1 MPFYTSMKM
10 KKVYI
15 MAFIWYAPLILF
27 LLSSG
32 LQPVRAQLLDSIEQ
46 QETLGQLEERKGQV
60 REWATLVDRISRQV
74 DSTKRL
80 LSWNREALDSAR
92 LDSALGI
99 LAVKKKDISS
109 LSETIKSARTVW
121 LSEQRVPAALDSN
134 LVDDLAMNDSIR
146 RSFSGTRDTLDRLE
160 GNLKR
165 LLSEVLY
172 LEESAGRQREEVVS
186 SAVDSTISEIIP
198 VPRRMIKTV
207 RTNLGRDGSSISFF
221 DYPAWSSRLFLILL
235 SLLYFY
241 WMYRLGRETTQEDV
255 DTRLHRNDPLWIP
268 VLKCSI
274 FFLILLPFV
283 TFAVPVL
290 ILEISY
296 LLVFIF
302 LYLILF
308 KELTAFKRKALHFVF
323 LYYVLLIVSNLLLSE
338 LWWSRIFA
346 ILANLSGIALV
357 YIMGRRT
364 DVDNP
369 VGYVHRYARVLI
381 MLGHLLAVVLNVAD
395 YIAVSRMWSLAT
407 GIGFLQAMSLRA
419 FRDMLLHD
427 LAKQYERARAE
438 TVFRRFDLKKMLAS
452 VDRLIRFICAALILV
467 VLVSNLHLTR
477 EAGSFLEKLLTTNH
491 KVGSIT
497 FTYGDLLLAIAV
509 VWLANWLQKNLK
521 NLVNDPANDE
531 LHARK
536 MTLFPLFRLLIFVLG
551 FLIGISILGLGM
563 DKLTVIIGALSVG
576 IGLGMQNII
585 NNFVSGIIL
594 VFEKPFK
601 IGDYVEL
608 ADKKGQVMQIGIR
621 SSTLLTDQGARVIIP
636 NGDLLSG
643 RLVNWTF
650 SDSDIRM
657 NMQLTVENKGSIEEL
672 KTLVEDK
679 LRSFDEVDFSIPVK
693 VLTKDVTADNYILSM
708 QVGIKHVRYIEKFRS
723 QFLEALKQELDG
735 REIKLSSS

>member
-1 MPFYTSMKM
+1 MVDKHVNFTAGIRLLIVLIWAMPFR
-10 KKVYI
+10 
-15 MAFIWYAPLILF
+15 
-27 LLSSG
+27 LS
-32 LQPVRAQLLDSIEQ
+32 AQIQDSIEQ
-46 QETLGQLEERKGQV
+46 HNKLEQLQERRVQV
-60 REWATLVDRISRQV
+60 QEWSILVDRVSQQV

-80 LSWNREALDSAR
+80 ISWSRTRPDSLQ
-92 LDSALGI
+92 LDSALRI

-109 LSETIKSARTVW
+109 LAETIKSARTVW
-121 LSEQRVPAALDSN
+121 LSEQRAPASLDSN
-134 LVDDLAMNDSIR
+134 LVEDLAANDSIR
-146 RSFSGTRDTLDRLE
+146 QAFSGARDSLDRME
-160 GNLKR
+160 STLKR
-165 LLSEVLY
+165 LLTDVLY
-172 LEESAGRQREEVVS
+172 LEESAGRQREEVAAT
-186 SAVDSTISEIIP
+186 AVDSAISEIIP
-198 VPRRMIKTV
+198 VPRRVIKTV
-207 RTNLGRDGSSISFF
+207 RTNMGRDGSSTAFF
-221 DYPAWSSRLFLILL
+221 DYPAWSSRIFLILI

-241 WMYRLGRETTQEDV
+241 WMFRLGRETDQEGEEL
-255 DTRLHRNDPLWIP
+255 RLHRNDPVWIP
-268 VLKCSI
+268 LLKCSI

-283 TFAVPVL
+283 TFTVPVL
-290 ILEISY
+290 VLEFSY
-296 LLVFIF
+296 FLIFIF
-302 LYLILF
+302 LYIILF
-308 KELTAFKRKALHFVF
+308 KELSTFKRRALHFVF

-346 ILANLSGIALV
+346 MLANLSGIALV
-357 YIMGRRT
+357 YLMGRRT

-369 VGYVHRYARVLI
+369 VGYLHRYARVLI
-381 MLGHLLAVVLNVAD
+381 MLGHLLAIVLNAVD
-395 YIAVSRMWSLAT
+395 YISVSRMWSLAT

-419 FRDMLLHD
+419 FRDMILHD
-427 LAKQYERARAE
+427 LAKQYERAKAE
-438 TVFRRFDLKKMLAS
+438 TVFRRFDLKKMLSS
-452 VDRLIRFICAALILV
+452 VDRLIRLLCVALIV
-467 VLVSNLHLTR
+467 IVFINNLHITR
-477 EAGSFLEKLLTTNH
+477 EAGAFFEKLLTTNH

-509 VWLANWLQKNLK
+509 VWIANWLQKNLK

-536 MTLFPLFRLLIFVLG
+536 MTLFPLFRLLIFVIG
-551 FLIGISILGLGM
+551 FLMGISILGLGL

-657 NMQLTVENKGSIEEL
+657 NMQLTVENKGSIDAI
-672 KTLVEDK
+672 KKQVEDK
-679 LRSFDEVDFSIPVK
+679 LRTFNEVDLSIPIK
-693 VLTKDVTADNYILSM
+693 VLTKDVTADNYVLTV
-708 QVGIKHVRYIEKFRS
+708 QVGIKHIRYIEKFRG
-723 QFLEALKQELDG
+723 QFLEALKEDLDG
-735 REIKLSSS
+735 QEIKISSS